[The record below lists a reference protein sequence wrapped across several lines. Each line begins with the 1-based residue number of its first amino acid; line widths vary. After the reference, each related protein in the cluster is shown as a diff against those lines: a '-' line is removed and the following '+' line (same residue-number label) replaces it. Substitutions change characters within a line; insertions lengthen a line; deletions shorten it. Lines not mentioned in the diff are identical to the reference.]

1 MKNFQKFS
9 HKFGAGVMAMS
20 AAAALAACSS
30 SEEDAAPATTAAPA
44 SSEAAAP
51 AAQLPTAADLNA
63 VLAKATDPTV
73 PVEEKTLT
81 VQGSETAPELF
92 ETMTRSKEESGAT
105 FEVVDPVLPGPDPA
119 NTVSATVNFT
129 VPGQEPQT
137 AEAVEF
143 VQEDGHWKLQQSWAC
158 TLIVN
163 TVTPEEVPEMCA
175 PQAEGAGA

>member
-1 MKNFQKFS
+1 MSNF
-9 HKFGAGVMAMS
+9 HNKFGAGIMALS
-20 AAAALAACSS
+20 AAVALAACSS
-30 SEEDAAPATTAAPA
+30 EEEEATPTSEAPATSSVAAPTA
-44 SSEAAAP
+44 E
-51 AAQLPTAADLNA
+51 LPTAADLNA
-63 VLAKATDPTV
+63 VLAKATDPNV

-92 ETMTRSKEESGAT
+92 ETMTRSKQESGAT

-143 VQEDGHWKLQQSWAC
+143 VNEDGNWKLQQSWAC

-163 TVTPEEVPEMCA
+163 TVTPEEVPEMCSA
-175 PQAEGAGA
+175 QAQGGA